1 MEKIKKK
8 EADKDIKGN
17 FVEEGQSKKHSEILP
32 LVSSHKD
39 TKSTT
44 TYGLFP
50 SEKDL
55 KTR

>member
-17 FVEEGQSKKHSEILP
+17 SVEEGQSKKHSEIRN
-32 LVSSHKD
+32 SSPPIN
-39 TKSTT
+39 TPKSTT